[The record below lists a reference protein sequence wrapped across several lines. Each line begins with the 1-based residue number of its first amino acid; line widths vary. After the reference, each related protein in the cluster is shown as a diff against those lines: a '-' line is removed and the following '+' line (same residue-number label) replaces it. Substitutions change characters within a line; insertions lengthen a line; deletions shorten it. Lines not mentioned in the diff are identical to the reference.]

1 MDSNF
6 VRIHLFIGC
15 VLIFVGL
22 LYAGLV
28 HDHLVY
34 GTGISCFGLSLM
46 LSTVLVT
53 LIEYI
58 CCSHKQNNN
67 IIILHQMDINSLLN
81 NTIVKNQTCSI
92 CLESINETFKHK
104 CCNHYSHQKCIQKW
118 YQQNSHSSK
127 CFICKKNLDQIMCIN

>member
-1 MDSNF
+1 MDYYLICLF
-6 VRIHLFIGC
+6 VNNVI
-15 VLIFVGL
+15 IFDSI
-22 LYAGLV
+22 LYTGLV
-28 HDHLVY
+28 HCHLVY
-34 GTGISCFGLSLM
+34 GTGISCFGLALM
-46 LSTVLVT
+46 LSTVL
-53 LIEYI
+53 EI
-58 CCSHKQNNN
+58 CYSRKQNNN

-81 NTIVKNQTCSI
+81 NTIEKNQTCCI